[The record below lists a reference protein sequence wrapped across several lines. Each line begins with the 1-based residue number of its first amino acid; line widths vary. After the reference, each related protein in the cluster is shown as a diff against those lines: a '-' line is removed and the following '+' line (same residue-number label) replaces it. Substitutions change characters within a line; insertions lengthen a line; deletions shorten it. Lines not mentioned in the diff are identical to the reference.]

1 MFLTLKG
8 EKASFC
14 PSSLNLFAKES
25 IGSSF
30 PPNASQTAVN
40 CFDFSAA
47 NKVPRDSF
55 NSLSESTGHVGIT
68 TAFDSEIKPVN
79 SWGSEDLKS
88 IN

>member
-1 MFLTLKG
+1 MFLTLRG
-8 EKASFC
+8 ENASFC
-14 PSSLNLFAKES
+14 PSSLNLFASES

-40 CFDFSAA
+40 CLGFRAA

-68 TAFDSEIKPVN
+68 TAFDSEIKLVN
-79 SWGSEDLKS
+79 SCGSEDLKS